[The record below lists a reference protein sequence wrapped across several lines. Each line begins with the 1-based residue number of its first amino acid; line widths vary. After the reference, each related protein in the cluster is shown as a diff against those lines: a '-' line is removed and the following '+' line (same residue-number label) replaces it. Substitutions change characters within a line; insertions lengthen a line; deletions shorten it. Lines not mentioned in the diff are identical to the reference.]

1 MVAREERASEDAEAE
16 RRASELSMASVGMA
30 FDNQLRIAESRVLVG
45 VPRSWVGLVVVAM
58 ATRQAVRIH
67 EGS

>member
-1 MVAREERASEDAEAE
+1 VVALEERESEIGAAE
-16 RRASELSMASVGMA
+16 RQASGLGMASVGMA
-30 FDNQLRIAESRVLVG
+30 FGNQSRIAESRVLLG

-58 ATRQAVRIH
+58 ATRQAVRVH

>member
-1 MVAREERASEDAEAE
+1 MVALEERESEIGAAERQASEVD
-16 RRASELSMASVGMA
+16 MASVGMA

-45 VPRSWVGLVVVAM
+45 VSRSWVGLVVVAM
-58 ATRQAVRIH
+58 ATRQAVRVH